1 MTPLTQ
7 ITACYDNLP
16 QVISCTTG
24 VIQNLI
30 VSYGRSD
37 TGVCCYGNTV
47 SQHGTGVCASTS
59 CYYNATSFNSLI
71 CNSQSSCLLNAPTGV
86 DPCVGIYKYLVA
98 TWDCF
103 QQGNFEFLY
112 ISRKS

>member
-1 MTPLTQ
+1 MSTHLTQ

-16 QVISCTTG
+16 QNISCSTG

-47 SQHGTGVCASTS
+47 SRHGTGVCTSKS
-59 CYYNATSFNSLI
+59 CYFNATSLYS
-71 CNSQSSCLLNAPTGV
+71 CNMKSSCLLNAPTGV
-86 DPCVGIYKYLVA
+86 DPCPGIYNYLVA
-98 TWDCF
+98 SWDCF
-103 QQGNFEFLY
+103 QQGNFELL
-112 ISRKS
+112 